1 MAKQTIH
8 GLGELQTR
16 VLELVWEMGEATVA
30 QIVERISQQRS
41 VTYTTILAA
50 MQRLSKKGWLA
61 HRQVGKAYV
70 YRPARTRQQA
80 RGSLLR
86 EILTSAFD
94 GDPRLLLNSLLDEA
108 QLSDVELR
116 ELRRL
121 IDQRRREKNK

>member
-80 RGSLLR
+80 RGRLLR